1 MNTLTLEVTGMTC
14 GHCKAAVS
22 KALQAV
28 SGVQSVEVDLAG
40 GTATVQGNPDVQN
53 LNVQNL
59 IDAVIEE
66 GYSAKLFA

>member
-14 GHCKAAVS
+14 GHCKATVA

-40 GTATVQGNPDVQN
+40 GTATVQSNPDVQN